1 MLKSHTHVGC
11 SVSEIQNQKDEH
23 QAFQDTAKVSAESST
38 FQVSLIQFRFFF
50 DSPRQS
56 TFNYGIQL
64 LNAAFALRQSCKLN
78 SDTNIETIDYLKKT
92 WKNLH
97 AVSQEQMTR
106 LRVSAV
112 FYRSVSEQIT
122 KLEQLKT
129 SVTKL
134 KDVEDEEKKIF
145 KLRKYLALRERLLV
159 EVGRMMRLGRLL
171 RTRLK
176 EPFVLSNDLEK

>member
-1 MLKSHTHVGC
+1 M
-11 SVSEIQNQKDEH
+11 
-23 QAFQDTAKVSAESST
+23 
-38 FQVSLIQFRFFF
+38 
-50 DSPRQS
+50 
-56 TFNYGIQL
+56 
-64 LNAAFALRQSCKLN
+64 
-78 SDTNIETIDYLKKT
+78 
-92 WKNLH
+92 
-97 AVSQEQMTR
+97 
-106 LRVSAV
+106 RVSAV

-122 KLEQLKT
+122 KLEQLKA